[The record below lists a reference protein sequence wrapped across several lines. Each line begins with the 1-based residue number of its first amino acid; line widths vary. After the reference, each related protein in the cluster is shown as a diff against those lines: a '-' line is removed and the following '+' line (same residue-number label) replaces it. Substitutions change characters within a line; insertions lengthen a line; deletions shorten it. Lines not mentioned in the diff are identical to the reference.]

1 MVKLKVDGKIATQ
14 NPKIKSKEVSL
25 MEMWKGV
32 AITVGIVILAL
43 VVYDKWIKGKVTAA

>member
-1 MVKLKVDGKIATQ
+1 VVKLKVDGKIATQ

-32 AITVGIVILAL
+32 AITVGIVLLSL
-43 VVYDKWIKGKVTAA
+43 VIYDKWVKARVAA